1 MKKIRGVGGRLGSKP
16 HTHRERGKGSRKCS
30 PDSSIHC
37 QTPSSSCFLE
47 GRTTSSIG
55 TTSLVGLYPKLM
67 EFWIGFREVGFRGRG
82 GSKLVFV
89 IVMMEEVNP
98 TLGANVSIFEMGN

>member
-1 MKKIRGVGGRLGSKP
+1 
-16 HTHRERGKGSRKCS
+16 
-30 PDSSIHC
+30 
-37 QTPSSSCFLE
+37 
-47 GRTTSSIG
+47 
-55 TTSLVGLYPKLM
+55 M